1 MNSISVIMPA
11 FNEEE
16 NIRVVVESSLNV
28 LREIANKYEV
38 IIVNDG
44 STDNTG
50 LIAEELS
57 KKYNGVV
64 KVFAHLNNNG
74 MGAAIKT
81 GISNAN
87 YDLIFTACSD
97 NQFDMSEL
105 KKFTEEIDTV
115 DFIIGY
121 RLNRHQ
127 SFYRIFNT
135 RLYHILISLLFG
147 LRVKDPSWVKMF
159 KKKVVDNIKLESDGF
174 FWETEIIV
182 RAIKKGYRYS
192 EVGVHSYP
200 RVKGKSSGGKIIK
213 ALGVFFTILKFWIKG
228 IK

>member
-1 MNSISVIMPA
+1 MDSISVIMPA
-11 FNEEE
+11 FNEEDNLE
-16 NIRVVVESSLNV
+16 NVIEKSLNV
-28 LREIANKYEV
+28 LREIASKYEV
-38 IIVNDG
+38 IVVNDG

-50 LIAEELS
+50 LIAEKLS
-57 KKYNGVV
+57 KKYNGIV
-64 KVFAHLNNNG
+64 KVFTHLNNIG

-87 YDLIFTACSD
+87 CNLIFTACSD

-105 KKFTEEIDTV
+105 KKFMEEIDNV

-121 RLNRHQ
+121 RVNRHQ
-127 SFYRIFNT
+127 SFYRSFNT
-135 RLYHILISLLFG
+135 KLYHILISFLFG

-182 RAIKKGYRYS
+182 RAIKKGYNYS